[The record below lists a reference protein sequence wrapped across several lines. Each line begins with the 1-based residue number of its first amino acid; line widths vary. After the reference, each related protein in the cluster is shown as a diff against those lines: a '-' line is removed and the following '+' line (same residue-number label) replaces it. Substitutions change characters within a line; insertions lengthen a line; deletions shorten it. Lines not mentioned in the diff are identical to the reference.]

1 MSGFPFLKN
10 FRGLR
15 IKRPRGDFE
24 LQDVFLDKFV
34 AEQEMVSG
42 MYGEQKLE
50 VPLSHWL
57 LWGLYASFFVLML
70 AFFAWTFHLQ
80 AFAGEELQRK
90 AQENTIR
97 SQPLDSD
104 RGVIY
109 DVNGK
114 QLVFNRPSFDFV
126 CDKRDLPS
134 ERAEKERI
142 LRQSADIVGIPLSDL
157 RREFDKTANPK
168 FLIAQNLSHDQLI
181 MLETKLEELE
191 GCDIERNTIREYV
204 ADPTLAHVLGYTA
217 KISADELKQHP
228 EYAITDQ
235 IGKTG
240 IERSYE
246 TELRG
251 VPGRKL
257 TEKDA
262 LGLVVKER
270 GEIPSQSGNSV
281 VLWLDFELQ
290 EKIQKALTSTLE
302 RIGAQ
307 KAAGIALDPKTGG
320 VLSLVS
326 IPGFDSNL
334 FSHGISHTQY
344 AEITSNPLNPL
355 FNRAI
360 AGNYPTG
367 STIKPFI
374 AAAAL
379 EEHIIDPGK
388 KIFTKGYI
396 EIPHAYD
403 PEIVYRFNDWKD
415 HGWVDMRDALAISS
429 NVYFYTIGGGF
440 EDQEGLGPRR
450 LKEYLAKFGFGAQTG
465 IDLGGE
471 AKGLIPDPEWK
482 MQAKGEGWW
491 DGDTYNLS
499 IGQGNLLA
507 TPLQV
512 VSSFAAIANR
522 GTLYK
527 PQMVKEIIDKQEIRQ
542 TPSQVIRDHIVEQ
555 ENLDVVREGMRQ
567 AVKWGSAVIL
577 NQMPVSSGAKTGTAQ
592 TGRKNEEGL
601 DYLYS
606 WVVVFAPYENPEIV
620 LAVMVEDAK
629 EGSLAVLPVAK
640 EVLEWYFTR

>member
-80 AFAGEELQRK
+80 VFAGEELQRK

-440 EDQEGLGPRR
+440 DDQEGLGPRR
-450 LKEYLAKFGFGAQTG
+450 LKEYLAKFGFGVQTG
-465 IDLGGE
+465 IDLSGE
-471 AKGLIPDPEWK
+471 ARGLIPDPEWK
-482 MQAKGEGWW
+482 MQTKGEGWW

>member
-1 MSGFPFLKN
+1 
-10 FRGLR
+10 
-15 IKRPRGDFE
+15 
-24 LQDVFLDKFV
+24 
-34 AEQEMVSG
+34 MVSG

-168 FLIAQNLSHDQLI
+168 FLVAQNLSHDQLI

-450 LKEYLAKFGFGAQTG
+450 LKEYLAKFGFGVQTG
-465 IDLGGE
+465 IDLSGE
-471 AKGLIPDPEWK
+471 ARGLIPDPEWK
-482 MQAKGEGWW
+482 MQTKGEGWW

-620 LAVMVEDAK
+620 LGVMVEDAK

>member
-1 MSGFPFLKN
+1 
-10 FRGLR
+10 
-15 IKRPRGDFE
+15 
-24 LQDVFLDKFV
+24 
-34 AEQEMVSG
+34 MVSG

-168 FLIAQNLSHDQLI
+168 FLVAQNLSHDQLI

-290 EKIQKALTSTLE
+290 EKVQEALTSTLE

-440 EDQEGLGPRR
+440 DDQEGLGPRR
-450 LKEYLAKFGFGAQTG
+450 LKEYLAKFGFGVQTG
-465 IDLGGE
+465 IDLSGE
-471 AKGLIPDPEWK
+471 ARGLIPDPEWK
-482 MQAKGEGWW
+482 MQTKGEGWW

-620 LAVMVEDAK
+620 LVVMVEDAK